1 MIITARELARITGG
15 SLTGDDS
22 LGVTGIMTDSR
33 VPGAGPEMLFIALRG
48 PNHDG
53 HKYIEPLYGRG
64 VRLFLVDTVPASHPE
79 MTGAG
84 FVRVENTLEA
94 LHCLAK
100 WRRDSFS
107 GKVIAVTGSAGKTI
121 VKEWL
126 AGTMSTVRS
135 VIRSPKSYNSQ
146 VGVALSL
153 MNLDERYEV
162 AIIEAGISRPGEME
176 RLARIIR
183 PDTVIIT
190 NIGDAHG
197 ENFTGREEIAAEKL
211 KLVAGARLVICNA
224 DDEIIRKEMTSAHH
238 EIPLFTWSLSGSA
251 ATLSGSSSTPT
262 GSISPLSGSAA
273 TPPGSSF
280 TPAGSTSLRSGS
292 AATLSVE
299 ADETSG
305 NGRILRCTLADR
317 SFEAVIP
324 FADQASAENAVSVIA
339 CCVAENMPSEVI
351 TKGMAELPAV
361 AMRMEVKRGRNG
373 CTLIEDYY
381 NSDPA
386 SLGMA
391 LDFLRT
397 HARGKTTLILS
408 DFRQIGGDEQLLYEG
423 VARAVRGA
431 GIDRFIGIGEAL
443 TRQRAG
449 FLPGSLFFSS
459 TQECSEAIRDL
470 QFRDETILIKGA
482 RVFGLERI
490 SGLLVRQLH
499 QTRLEIN
506 MNAVVHN
513 LNEFR
518 HLLKP
523 GTGVIAMV
531 KAFAYGSG
539 SAEIASLLEYNGV
552 KCFAVAYAD
561 EGVALREAGITSP
574 VIVMNPDESVMEL
587 IIHHNLEPEIYSF
600 ESYTAFASAARRYGL
615 LHYPVH
621 IKLDTGMH
629 RLGFGIKDIDEL
641 TGRLA
646 GQQHLKVVS
655 LFSHLAA
662 SEDPDHDAFTRRQ
675 ARLLTE
681 TAVRMKA
688 ALGYGFSLHLLNS
701 SGISRFPEYQ
711 FDMIRLG
718 IGLYGIGRYEG
729 LMLRHTGRFV
739 TAVSQVR
746 SVPAGEP
753 VSYGCRGA
761 AEHDREIAV
770 IPVGYADGL
779 RRELGYGRG
788 SLFIRGR
795 RVPITGSICMDMCMA
810 DVTGLDVRAGDETE
824 VFGANISIEEIAS
837 LCNTIPYEILT
848 SIPPRV
854 KRIYVNE

>member
-22 LGVTGIMTDSR
+22 LSVTGIMTDSR
-33 VPGAGPEMLFIALRG
+33 VPGAGPDMLFIALRG

-53 HKYIEPLYGRG
+53 HKFIEPLYGRG
-64 VRLFLVDTVPASHPE
+64 VRLFLVDTLPPGHRE
-79 MTGAG
+79 MAGAG
-84 FVRVENTLEA
+84 FVRAEDTLEA
-94 LHCLAK
+94 LQCLAK
-100 WRRDSFS
+100 WRRESFR

-126 AGTMSTVRS
+126 AGTLSLVKS

-153 MNLDERYEV
+153 LNLDDQYDTAV
-162 AIIEAGISRPGEME
+162 IEAGISRPGEME

-183 PDTVIIT
+183 PDTVIVT
-190 NIGDAHG
+190 NVGDAHG
-197 ENFTGREEIAAEKL
+197 ENFTGRESIAAEKL
-211 KLVAGARLVICNA
+211 KLTRGAYLVICCA
-224 DDEIIRKEMTSAHH
+224 DDEIIRKEMAASHP
-238 EIPLFTWSLSGSA
+238 EIPLYTW
-251 ATLSGSSSTPT
+251 TLSGK
-262 GSISPLSGSAA
+262 SA
-273 TPPGSSF
+273 
-280 TPAGSTSLRSGS
+280 SLAVIAEDTEDNR
-292 AATLSVE
+292 
-299 ADETSG
+299 
-305 NGRILRCTLADR
+305 RILRCRTANG

-339 CCVAENMPSEVI
+339 CCLAENLPAEII
-351 TKGMAELPAV
+351 TRGMAELPAV

-408 DFRQIGGDEQLLYEG
+408 DFRQIGGDEKQLYEG
-423 VARAVRGA
+423 VAKAVRSA

-443 TRQRAG
+443 SRQSGG
-449 FLPGSLFFSS
+449 FPPGSVFFGS
-459 TQECSEAIRDL
+459 TRECSEAIRGIS
-470 QFRDETILIKGA
+470 FRDETILIKGA

-552 KCFAVAYAD
+552 RCFAVAYAD

-574 VIVMNPDESVMEL
+574 VIVMNPDESVTEL
-587 IIHHNLEPEIYSF
+587 IIHNNLEPELYSI
-600 ESYTAFASAARRYGL
+600 ESFAAFASAARRFGL

-629 RLGFGIKDIDEL
+629 RLGFGTEDIDDL
-641 TGRLA
+641 ILRMT

-662 SEDPDHDAFTRRQ
+662 SEDPAHDAFTHRQ
-675 ARLLTE
+675 AGLLTE

-701 SGISRFPEYQ
+701 SGIARFPEYQ
-711 FDMIRLG
+711 FDLIRFG
-718 IGLYGIGRYEG
+718 IGLYGIGRYDG
-729 LMLRHTGRFV
+729 VSLRQTGRFV

-746 SVPAGEP
+746 IVPAGEP
-753 VSYGCRGA
+753 VSYGCHGES
-761 AEHDREIAV
+761 EHEREIAI

-779 RRELGYGRG
+779 RRELGHGKG
-788 SLFIRGR
+788 SLYIKGKRAPT
-795 RVPITGSICMDMCMA
+795 VGSICMDMCMV
-810 DVTGLDVRAGDETE
+810 DVTGLNVHAGDEAE

>member
-1 MIITARELARITGG
+1 VIIEARELARITGG
-15 SLTGDDS
+15 SLTGDYS
-22 LGVTGIMTDSR
+22 LTITGIMTDSR
-33 VPGAGPEMLFIALRG
+33 VPGAGPEVLFIALRG

-53 HKYIEPLYGRG
+53 HKFIETLFVRG
-64 VRLFLVDTVPASHPE
+64 VRLFLVDTLPPGHRE
-79 MTGAG
+79 MAGAG
-84 FVRVENTLEA
+84 FVVVEDTLEA

-126 AGTMSTVRS
+126 AGTLSLVKS

-153 MNLDERYEV
+153 MNLDDNYETAV
-162 AIIEAGISRPGEME
+162 IEAGISRPGEMDK
-176 RLARIIR
+176 LARIIR

-197 ENFTGREEIAAEKL
+197 ENFTGRKAIAAEKL
-211 KLVAGARLVICNA
+211 KLTAGADLVICSA
-224 DDEIIRKEMTSAHH
+224 DDELIRNEMAASHPG
-238 EIPLFTWSLSGSA
+238 IPLYTW
-251 ATLSGSSSTPT
+251 TLSGKK
-262 GSISPLSGSAA
+262 AA
-273 TPPGSSF
+273 L
-280 TPAGSTSLRSGS
+280 A
-292 AATLSVE
+292 VE
-299 ADETSG
+299 AADTAD
-305 NGRILRCTLADR
+305 NGRILRCTADEG

-324 FADQASAENAVSVIA
+324 FADQASTENAVSVIA
-339 CCVAENMPSEVI
+339 CCLAENLPDRII

-361 AMRMEVKRGRNG
+361 AMRMEVKRGKNG

-391 LDFLRT
+391 LDFLMR

-408 DFRQIGGDEQLLYEG
+408 DFRQIGGDERLLYEG
-423 VARAVRGA
+423 VSRAVSSA

-443 TRQRAG
+443 TRQSENFPA
-449 FLPGSLFFSS
+449 GSLFFSS
-459 TQECSEAIRDL
+459 TRECSEAIRGI

-482 RVFGLERI
+482 RVFGLEKI
-490 SGLLVRQLH
+490 SVLLVRQLH

-506 MNAVVHN
+506 MNSVVHN

-518 HLLKP
+518 HLLMP

-552 KCFAVAYAD
+552 GCFAVAYAD

-574 VIVMNPDESVMEL
+574 VIVMNPDESVTEL
-587 IIHHNLEPEIYSF
+587 IIHNNLEPEIYSI
-600 ESYTAFASAARRYGL
+600 ESFAAFASAARRFGL

-629 RLGFGIKDIDEL
+629 RLGFGIGDIDEL
-641 TGRLA
+641 ISRLT
-646 GQQHLKVVS
+646 GQQHLRVVS

-662 SEDPDHDAFTRRQ
+662 SEDPAHDAFTRRQ
-675 ARLLTE
+675 AGLLKE
-681 TAVRMKA
+681 TAGRMKA

-701 SGISRFPEYQ
+701 SGIARFPEYQ

-729 LMLRHTGRFV
+729 VTLRQTGRFV

-746 SVPAGEP
+746 IVPAGEP
-753 VSYGCRGA
+753 VSYGCHGES
-761 AEHDREIAV
+761 EHDREIAV

-779 RRELGYGRG
+779 RRELGQGKGCLYIKGG
-788 SLFIRGR
+788 
-795 RVPITGSICMDMCMA
+795 RVPTVGNICMDMCMV
-810 DVTGLDVRAGDETE
+810 DVTGMNVRAGDEAE